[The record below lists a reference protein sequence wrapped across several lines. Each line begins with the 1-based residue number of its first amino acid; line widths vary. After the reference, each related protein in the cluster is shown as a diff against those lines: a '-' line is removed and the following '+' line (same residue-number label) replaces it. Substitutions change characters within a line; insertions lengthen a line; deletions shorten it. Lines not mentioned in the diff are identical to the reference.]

1 MRKITLA
8 ALALA
13 SSAALVGV
21 TAVPAFA
28 ATDSTPVTVTVATG
42 VLSIAA
48 PSGTTVLT
56 AAVPGATS
64 TTALG
69 DTVVTDARAGTA
81 GWVADVTLPALTG
94 TSPSTVTIPTTDAT
108 YTAGTAT
115 KTGTVTVTA
124 ATVITG
130 LGTAKTSQTATAVTG
145 NHTATW
151 AASLTIK
158 MPTDVLADTYSGT
171 MTQSVV

>member
-1 MRKITLA
+1 MRKVTRA

-13 SSAALVGV
+13 GSAALIGV
-21 TAVPAFA
+21 TTVPSFA
-28 ATDSTPVTVTVATG
+28 ATDSTPVTVAVVTG
-42 VLSIAA
+42 DLSIAA
-48 PSGTTVLT
+48 PSATTALT
-56 AAVPGATS
+56 AAAPGATS
-64 TTALG
+64 TTTLG

-130 LGTAKTSQTATAVTG
+130 LDSAKTSQTATAVTG

-151 AASLTIK
+151 AASLTVK

-171 MTQSVV
+171 LTQSVV

>member
-1 MRKITLA
+1 MRKITRT

-13 SSAALVGV
+13 GSAALVGA
-21 TAVPAFA
+21 TAMSASA
-28 ATDSTPVTVTVATG
+28 ATDTTPVTVVAVAG
-42 VLSIAA
+42 VLAISA
-48 PSGTTVLT
+48 PTGTTTLT
-56 AAVPGATS
+56 PAVPGATS
-64 TTALG
+64 TTTLG
-69 DTVVTDARAGTA
+69 NTTVTDERADTA
-81 GWVADVTLPALTG
+81 GWLADVTLPALTG

-130 LGTAKTSQTATAVTG
+130 LGTAKTSQTATAVNG

-151 AASLTIK
+151 AASLTVK

-171 MTQSVV
+171 MTQSVL